1 MYLILMSLCIISAL
15 WAGETPISSWRT
27 NMYPLTQMA
36 FCDSSQ
42 KTAELLDQVKWDWNS
57 LEIWDKAHEEP
68 RDTLRFPSAGKLAS
82 SHPVS
87 ERELPQYAQA
97 IGLAATYLTAD
108 RYCKTQVEVTGT
120 RPLKVFADGKE
131 LGKAVT
137 QDSAGYKVKADLTL
151 NRARTELLIV
161 SAAQQSDSGV
171 WELSARIVQ
180 DSTAEAQIRCD
191 SRLKVRPAK
200 FAVDADIHDFPQL
213 VMSPNGKLL
222 VVKRSVR
229 EGEEYEKREWH
240 EIYELDGLK
249 LVHSTK
255 LDGVSGIQFS
265 PDSKR
270 LYYKLSTDAG
280 QEIWEQV
287 LATKEN
293 RRFLTAIK
301 NLEGYE
307 VLPDASGVVYA
318 VSKEKSENK
327 TGYDLFRELND
338 RPTGYNDR
346 RELFFAD
353 TRSGVTRQLTKAGEF
368 DLDKWSLSP
377 DGKRLLLMRN
387 LPKLTRPYMTQE
399 FWAYELQSGES
410 KQVGIRNLLRP
421 PQNFEWLDDHRV
433 AYTAGSHDASP
444 DDTVYHN
451 VAQLVL
457 NVLDLHTGETRNLTA
472 DARFSMND
480 EGGHSRIHFDP
491 AQQSFLLHVTSG
503 GERQFARVSL
513 DGSKSSYRP
522 LNIRWD
528 FTDNP
533 AMAHNGSRIAYQA
546 SDDDSPRA
554 VYVYD
559 TASKTERLL
568 LDPNRDVVADWEMGT
583 MEDWNFT
590 NRLGIEIEGWVYK
603 PADFTPDKQWPV
615 IVYYY
620 AGISP
625 RDVRFSIQ
633 YQLWL
638 ANGYVV
644 YVLNPLG
651 SAGYGQEFADYH
663 AGDWG
668 TEATQDV
675 IEGTEKLLAAHPW
688 MDKSKLGCY
697 GGSYGGFVTLDL
709 LTKSKQFA
717 CAIDMYGISNISNYF
732 GGGTWGVWYS
742 DIAAPGQYPWNNP
755 DLYVKN
761 SPIYNADK
769 ITTPTLILHGGKD
782 NNVPWIESD
791 QMFVALKLLGQDVVY
806 ARFQDETHNINTKYK
821 NLLEHRQMM
830 LEWFDK
836 YLKDQPEAWEDRMK
850 SWGK

>member
-1 MYLILMSLCIISAL
+1 MRLILFLLCTASAL
-15 WAGETPISSWRT
+15 FATETPISSWRT
-27 NMYPLTQMA
+27 MQFPLAAIA
-36 FCDSSQ
+36 FGDSAQ
-42 KTAELLDQVKWDWNS
+42 KTADLLDQVKWDWNS
-57 LEIWDKAHEEP
+57 LEIWED
-68 RDTLRFPSAGKLAS
+68 GKLENS
-82 SHPVS
+82 SELGFRLS
-87 ERELPQYAQA
+87 GEREVTLC
-97 IGLAATYLTAD
+97 ATFLTAD
-108 RYCKTQVEVTGT
+108 RYGKAKIDVISS
-120 RPLKVFADGKE
+120 RPFKIFADGKE
-131 LGKAVT
+131 VDKAT
-137 QDSAGYKVKADLTL
+137 TKDSVGYTAKAELKLDR
-151 NRARTELLIV
+151 NRTELLIA
-161 SAAQQSDSGV
+161 SASQSTDSGA
-171 WELSARIVQ
+171 WNLSAKVVQ
-180 DSTAEAQIRCD
+180 DSGAMMQVESGVA
-191 SRLKVRPAK
+191 LKSRPAK
-200 FAVDADIHDFPQL
+200 FAVDAQIHDFPQL

-255 LDGVSGIQFS
+255 LEGVSGIQFS

-280 QEIWEQV
+280 QEIWEQT

-293 RRFLTAIK
+293 RRFLTAVK
-301 NLEGYE
+301 DMEGYE
-307 VLPDASGVVYA
+307 VLPDGSGVVYD
-318 VSKEKSENK
+318 VSKEKAENK
-327 TGYDLFRELND
+327 TGYDLFRELDD

-346 RELFFAD
+346 HELFFAD
-353 TRSGVTRQLTKAGEF
+353 TKTGVTRQLTKAGDF

-377 DGKRLLLMRN
+377 EGKKLLLMRN

-399 FWAYELQSGES
+399 FWTYELSSGDLKLVTTRS
-410 KQVGIRNLLRP
+410 LLRP
-421 PQNFEWLDDHRV
+421 PQNFEWLDEYRV

-444 DDTVYHN
+444 GDTVYHN
-451 VAQLVL
+451 VSQLVL
-457 NVLDLHTGETRNLTA
+457 YVLDLRTGLTKNLTA

-480 EGGHSRIHFDP
+480 DGGHSRIHFDP
-491 AQQSFLLHVTSG
+491 ATQSFLLHVSYG
-503 GERQFARVSL
+503 GERQFARVNL

-546 SDDDSPRA
+546 SDYNSPRA

-559 TASKTERLL
+559 VASKTERLL
-568 LDPNRDVVADWEMGT
+568 LDPNRDVAADWELGT

-590 NRLGIEIEGWVYK
+590 NRLGMEIEGWIYK
-603 PADFTPDKQWPV
+603 PSDFSPDKQWPV

-620 AGISP
+620 AGVSP
-625 RDVRFSIQ
+625 RDVRFSVQ

-651 SAGYGQEFADYH
+651 SAGYGQAFADYH

-688 MDKSKLGCY
+688 MDNTKLGCY

-717 CAIDMYGISNISNYF
+717 CAIDLYGISNISNYF

-742 DIAAPGQYPWNNP
+742 DIAAPGQFPWNNP
-755 DLYVKN
+755 ELYVKN

-769 ITTPTLILHGGKD
+769 ISTPTLILHGGAD
-782 NNVPWIESD
+782 NNVPWLESD

-806 ARFQDETHNINTKYK
+806 ARFQGETHNINSKYK

-836 YLKDQPEAWEDRMK
+836 YLKGQPEGWEERMK
-850 SWGK
+850 SWDGK